1 MKISNSW
8 LTQYVQH
15 PLTGEELGHA
25 FTMSGLE
32 LEEIK
37 TFGTPLDGVVVGHV
51 LSVAQHP
58 NADRLTLC
66 QVDIGEADPVQIVCG
81 APNVAAGQRVPVAC
95 VGARLLVS
103 DQKQPGAKV
112 EVRIRKSKLRGEVSL
127 GMICAEDEL
136 GLSDDHSG
144 IMILDDNA
152 AVGAPLADYL
162 EARGICATDTVLDL
176 AITPNRPDA
185 ICHIGVARDVA
196 ALCEIPLQR
205 PDVRIPESGGEAAEH
220 VQVDIKCPDACR
232 RYVSL
237 VVRNVTVAAS
247 PLWLRRRLE
256 AIGLRPINN
265 IVDTTNY
272 VMYECG
278 QPLHAFDYDCIA
290 GKRII
295 VRQAASGE
303 QVTTLDGKRRAVP
316 EDTVLIC
323 DAERPVALGG
333 IMGGANSEVS
343 ANTTTVLIESAWFDP
358 SITRRSAKKLGIA
371 TDASYR
377 FERGVDAEGQA
388 WAAARAVDLM
398 VALAGGAPVPGLV
411 DCHPRPMTMSTL
423 DLRLARI
430 EKILGIRVPTSAVI
444 RILKALGFGVEASG
458 EALRCRVPS
467 FRPDVEREIDLIEEV
482 ARIHGYDAIDEPA
495 WTSLPNTVPQVRSQD
510 RLRNS
515 VDQQLVGRG
524 YREIVSNSL
533 IARQEADRFADPV
546 LGVTG
551 GIVET
556 LNAVSRTMT
565 TLRPSLL
572 PGLLRAMGFNV
583 SHGQDAL
590 RFYEFGHIFQRSDVA
605 DSPVAGYEERESF
618 LMAITGP
625 DAPTRWDQKPR
636 DVDFFDLKGDVES
649 LLEILRAPDV
659 TMTAHNEV
667 TPLTDYHMVIRSE
680 GKRLGCMAR
689 VRQEVAQ
696 AYGLRLPAYFAE
708 FDWTLLVGQC
718 GAHLERR
725 IAPVARHPV
734 VERDIAVVVG
744 KDVAVGPMLGA
755 IRKAAGTLLRV
766 VDVFDLYQDARIG
779 AGHKS
784 VAFSLRFQADRT
796 LTDAEVDR
804 RVDAIVK
811 KLSQEYGARLRQ

>member
-1 MKISNSW
+1 MKVSNSW

-15 PLTGEELGHA
+15 PLTGKELGHA

-32 LEEIK
+32 LEEMK
-37 TFGTPLDGVVVGHV
+37 TFGTPLDGIVVGHV
-51 LSVAQHP
+51 LSVDQHP

-81 APNVAAGQRVPVAC
+81 APNVAAGQHVPVAR
-95 VGARLLVS
+95 VGARLLVP
-103 DQKQPGAKV
+103 DKKQPGAKV

-144 IMILDDNA
+144 ILVLDDNA
-152 AVGAPLADYL
+152 AIGTPLADYL
-162 EARGICATDTVLDL
+162 EARGICAADTVLDI

-185 ICHIGVARDVA
+185 ICHIGVARDVS
-196 ALCEIPLQR
+196 ALCGVPLQR
-205 PDVRIPESGGEAAEH
+205 PDVRIPETGREAAEH
-220 VQVDIKCPDACR
+220 VQVDITCPDACR
-232 RYVSL
+232 RYVAL
-237 VVRNVTVAAS
+237 VMRNVTVATS

-265 IVDTTNY
+265 IVDITNY

-278 QPLHAFDYDCIA
+278 QPLHAFDYNCIA

-303 QVTTLDGKRRAVP
+303 QVTTLDGKQRVIP
-316 EDTVLIC
+316 EDSVLIC
-323 DAERPVALGG
+323 DAEKPVAIGG

-343 ANTTTVLIESAWFDP
+343 TKTTTVLIESAWFDP
-358 SITRRSAKKLGIA
+358 SITRRAAKKLGIV

-377 FERGVDAEGQA
+377 FERGVDAKGQA
-388 WAAARAVDLM
+388 WAAARAADLM
-398 VALAGGAPVPGLV
+398 VALAGGTPIAGLV
-411 DCHPRPMTMSTL
+411 DCHPRPVTMPIL
-423 DLRLARI
+423 DLRPARI
-430 EKILGIRVPTSAVI
+430 EKILGVRVPTSAVI
-444 RILKALGFGVEASG
+444 RILEALGFGVEASG

-482 ARIHGYDAIDEPA
+482 ARIHGYDAIDKPA
-495 WTSLPNTVPQVRSQD
+495 WTSLPNMAPQVRSQD
-510 RLRNS
+510 RLRDS
-515 VDQQLVGRG
+515 VDQQLVGKG

-533 IARQEADRFADPV
+533 IAKQEADRFADPV

-551 GIVET
+551 EIVET

-583 SHGQDAL
+583 SHGQVAL
-590 RFYEFGHIFQRSDVA
+590 RFYEFGHIFQRSDVV
-605 DSPVAGYEERESF
+605 DTPVTGYEERESF

-625 DAPTRWDQKPR
+625 DAPTGWDRKPR

-649 LLEILRAPDV
+649 LLEVLRVPDV
-659 TMTAHNEV
+659 TMAAHNEA
-667 TPLTDYHMVIRSE
+667 TPLTDYHLVIRSE
-680 GKRLGCMAR
+680 GKRLGCLAR
-689 VRQEVAQ
+689 VRQAIAQ
-696 AYGLRLPAYFAE
+696 AHGIRLPAYFAE
-708 FDWTLLVGQC
+708 FNWRLLVHQC

-725 IAPVARHPV
+725 VAPVARHPV

-744 KDVAVGPMLGA
+744 NDVAVGPMLGT
-755 IRKAAGTLLRV
+755 IREAAGTLLRV

-779 AGHKS
+779 AAHKS

-796 LTDAEVDR
+796 LTDAEVDH

-811 KLSQEYGARLRQ
+811 KLCQQYGARLRQ